1 MKPTT
6 TVPEMAARYQPEP
19 TYAGQPA
26 AWSAHRAGAPDR
38 AGARLVARASQA
50 GVSIGYLGTAPL
62 FSGTRA
68 YTGPRTDWLVSP
80 VTSPADVVIPGQ
92 QRAQMQLLDQAGV
105 DFPLVYIAHEIRKG
119 QLDIGQPGG
128 QLVEARAAARA
139 VGPVPLHPDTVA
151 AAEQA
156 GRGAQLLIRV
166 LAKALPVAGF
176 MVAAPFVLA
185 GAAVGALVA
194 GLDPV
199 VFGVVPA
206 GSSRARQ
213 WTAGQDAAWYVLAQ
227 WDWPDPLE
235 PTSRR

>member
-1 MKPTT
+1 
-6 TVPEMAARYQPEP
+6 
-19 TYAGQPA
+19 
-26 AWSAHRAGAPDR
+26 
-38 AGARLVARASQA
+38 
-50 GVSIGYLGTAPL
+50 
-62 FSGTRA
+62 
-68 YTGPRTDWLVSP
+68 
-80 VTSPADVVIPGQ
+80 
-92 QRAQMQLLDQAGV
+92 
-105 DFPLVYIAHEIRKG
+105 
-119 QLDIGQPGG
+119 
-128 QLVEARAAARA
+128 
-139 VGPVPLHPDTVA
+139 VPLHPDTVA